1 MIFFFNFR
9 HHVPVGRA
17 KMVGNASPTTN
28 REIIHAPVIPDI
40 LEKLVKQV
48 SLEITKYKITDYEI
62 EVTV

>member
-1 MIFFFNFR
+1 MR

-17 KMVGNASPTTN
+17 KMAGNVSPTTN
-28 REIIHAPVIPDI
+28 RETIHAPVIPDI

-48 SLEITKYKITDYEI
+48 RLEITKQYKITDYEI